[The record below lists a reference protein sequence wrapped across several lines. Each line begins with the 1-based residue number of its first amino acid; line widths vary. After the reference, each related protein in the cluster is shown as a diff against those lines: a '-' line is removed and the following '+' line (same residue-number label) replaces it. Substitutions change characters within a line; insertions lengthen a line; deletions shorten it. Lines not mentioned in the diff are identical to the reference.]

1 MGKWK
6 IALASTLMVA
16 LLSVG
21 NYEMG
26 AAENNAL
33 KAPGEPKKE
42 LPEQITRFAG
52 DADDAFAYPDAVRGI
67 YVSGHSAGGDRMEEL
82 LDFVEQTD
90 LNAMVIDIKDDRGY
104 LTYQSEDGHFG
115 NETSLIEDLPA
126 LMEALHERNIYPIA
140 RIVVFK
146 DTLLAHERP
155 DLSFISDG
163 SVWSNN
169 KGESFVNPFEK
180 EVWDYNVEVAKRAAD
195 LGFQD
200 IQFDY
205 VRFPEGFETRDEEL
219 EYSFG
224 SYDEKKERVQGRV
237 DAVSDFVA
245 YAGEALSD
253 YGVNISVDIF
263 GYATMIEEAPGIGQ
277 NVSRI
282 AENADVLSSMI
293 YPSHWTPHFGI
304 DTPDAAPY
312 ELIDAYTKVE
322 NPLLARLDDPPLSR
336 PWIQDFTASWLG
348 SGNYIPYGKEE
359 VEAQIQALYENDIH
373 EYLLWN
379 AGNTYTQ
386 GVKHNPSRG
395 ENKPITDTNEK
406 SSWFKQ

>member
-6 IALASTLMVA
+6 IALAATLTVA
-16 LLSVG
+16 LLGIG
-21 NYEMG
+21 NHNAG
-26 AAENNAL
+26 ATESHTL
-33 KAPGEPKKE
+33 KAAGEAKKE
-42 LPEQITRFAG
+42 IPEQMTRFVEN
-52 DADDAFAYPDAVRGI
+52 ADDAFAYPDAVRGI
-67 YVSGHSAGGDRMEEL
+67 YVSGHSAGGERMEEL

-104 LTYQSEDGHFG
+104 LTYQSEDGHFD
-115 NETSLIEDLPA
+115 NETALIENPA
-126 LMEALHERNIYPIA
+126 RLMEQLNERDIYPIA

-146 DTLLAHERP
+146 DTYFANQRP
-155 DLSFISDG
+155 DLSFLSDG

-169 KGESFVNPFEK
+169 QGESFVNPFEK

-205 VRFPEGFETRDEEL
+205 VRFPEGFETRDEDL
-219 EYSFG
+219 DYSFG
-224 SYDEKKERVQGRV
+224 SYDEKKERVQTRV
-237 DAVSDFVA
+237 DAVSDFVT
-245 YAGEALSD
+245 YAGDRLSD
-253 YGVNISVDIF
+253 YDVNISVDIF
-263 GYATMIEEAPGIGQ
+263 GYAAMIEEAPGIGQ
-277 NVSRI
+277 NFSRI
-282 AENADVLSSMI
+282 AESTDVISSMI

-304 DTPDAAPY
+304 ETPDAAPY

-322 NPLLARLDDPPLSR
+322 KPLLTRLDDPPLSR

-348 SGNYIPYGKEE
+348 PGNYIPYGKEE

-379 AGNTYTQ
+379 AGNTYTE
-386 GVKHNPSRG
+386 GVQHHPGRG
-395 ENKPITDTNEK
+395 ENKPINDTNEK
-406 SSWFKQ
+406 SSLCKH